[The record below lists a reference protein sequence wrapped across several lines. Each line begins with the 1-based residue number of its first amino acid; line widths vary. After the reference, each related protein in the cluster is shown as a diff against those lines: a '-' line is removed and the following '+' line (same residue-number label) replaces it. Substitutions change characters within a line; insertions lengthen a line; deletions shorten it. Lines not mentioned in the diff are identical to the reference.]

1 VYLPGRTGFLAK
13 STTLMMAWGCWM
25 LLMENA
31 FRVIRLFRD
40 RPWSVA
46 RKLKVDGRATEMCK
60 SDGMAMSLEG
70 IRDICVIRGQADPR

>member
-1 VYLPGRTGFLAK
+1 
-13 STTLMMAWGCWM
+13 
-25 LLMENA
+25 MENA